1 MTEEQKS
8 QIRKTITIVEMI
20 LAAILVVY
28 LVYGIATKNSNELIF
43 NALAIF
49 VVVAYVILND
59 LVEPYLTE
67 VFVNMDDFR
76 KDAYKKYLMW
86 DVASMAGLL
95 FFVLNF
101 SQEGS
106 MMLYIGLVLYF
117 IGSKQKRPYQSA
129 YLGDVTKED
138 VEAAKAAV
146 VDVEAEDVQET
157 TEE

>member
-1 MTEEQKS
+1 
-8 QIRKTITIVEMI
+8 
-20 LAAILVVY
+20 
-28 LVYGIATKNSNELIF
+28 
-43 NALAIF
+43 
-49 VVVAYVILND
+49 
-59 LVEPYLTE
+59 
-67 VFVNMDDFR
+67 MDDFR

-146 VDVEAEDVQET
+146 VDVEAEEVQET